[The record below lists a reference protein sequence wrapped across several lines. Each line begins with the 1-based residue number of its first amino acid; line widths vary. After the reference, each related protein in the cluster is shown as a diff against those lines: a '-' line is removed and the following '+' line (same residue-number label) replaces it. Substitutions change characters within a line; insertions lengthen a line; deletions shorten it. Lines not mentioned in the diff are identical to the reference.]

1 MSIFSLETWVHKNK
15 ECSFR
20 EIIKTPLL
28 LVLCSRFGMDSREP
42 LRYNK
47 THFFHLTTWPLMSSA
62 FFSLFK
68 QVKIAQ
74 FLAQELCSKEFQTV
88 QLNVVNKKV

>member
-1 MSIFSLETWVHKNK
+1 
-15 ECSFR
+15 
-20 EIIKTPLL
+20 
-28 LVLCSRFGMDSREP
+28 MDSREP

-74 FLAQELCSKEFQTV
+74 FLAQELCSKEFQTL
-88 QLNVVNKKV
+88 QLNVANKSLETFQVSNHLNIFFFLRLL